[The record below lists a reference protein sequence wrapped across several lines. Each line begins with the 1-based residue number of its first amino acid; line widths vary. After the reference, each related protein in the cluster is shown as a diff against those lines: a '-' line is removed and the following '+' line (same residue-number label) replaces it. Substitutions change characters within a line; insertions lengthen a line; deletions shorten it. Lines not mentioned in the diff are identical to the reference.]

1 MKLFKNVPLED
12 LESVLR
18 LGILPISEIGNDNW
32 AEGKRANNS
41 TDVVYLFSPINELNS
56 FIQYGSVLLEIEL
69 ETATK
74 NEIWEND
81 VNKDRYEEY
90 ITSEVKAEEI
100 RNIYIPIFLKRF
112 VDKEIIDKV
121 TFVDVTSN
129 CYAFNSE
136 TAEME
141 KRAFSKKDYEKFENL
156 EPYFIDKNYLEL
168 TEEVEYIHPL
178 FNTKRKNLYRF
189 NLIDVRY
196 EI

>member
-90 ITSEVKAEEI
+90 ITSEVKAEER